1 MFTKQLVIIRMLENI
16 NGKFH
21 KSLKNLSLLF
31 KDPKTKA
38 TSKNIAEI
46 KGAEARKNKP
56 IEKA

>member
-1 MFTKQLVIIRMLENI
+1 MLENI

-21 KSLKNLSLLF
+21 KSLKILSLLF